1 MKRLI
6 AAALPLTV
14 LLAACSSEPDVPLL
28 RVTVQAAP
36 FVISIP
42 AEGELESVTAT
53 PITAPND
60 VFEPQIL
67 AWIAEENTLVKAGDV
82 VARFDDVRYR
92 REVDTETLRQQQ
104 VIAALD
110 SKQFALGNERRDIFA
125 ERQLVTREL
134 DFASMFAVDDL
145 RVYSR
150 NEIIDKMA
158 NVDYLNA
165 KNSYQGWRTQRQE
178 IKAQTETGLLL
189 SQKQQHDTK
198 LGNFQHAL
206 SRMEVRAP
214 HDGVFVLDS
223 NWSGK
228 KTRVGETLW
237 PGRKFATIPDLSKMQ
252 ARIFVLESE
261 AAGLAAGLKV
271 RLRLDAWPQRSFD
284 GEISQVDALASPR
297 KENNPV
303 KYFAAT
309 VTLKDADPSIMRP
322 GARLKADVIV
332 AEHAT
337 ALTVPMQAVVR
348 AEGETRLWVLDDDE
362 PVQRTVTLGARSPT
376 RVVVESGLQA
386 GDQVLLQPPAEV
398 QQVTAGEQSAT
409 DIDTP
414 ASGKNKVA
422 RAS

>member
-1 MKRLI
+1 MKRLFPV
-6 AAALPLTV
+6 ALPLMV
-14 LLAACSSEPDVPLL
+14 FLVACSSETEVPLL
-28 RVTVQAAP
+28 RVAVQPAP

-42 AEGELESVTAT
+42 AVGELESVTAT

-67 AWIAEENTLVKAGDV
+67 AWIVEENTLVKAGDV

-92 REVDTETLRQQQ
+92 READTEALRQQQ

-110 SKQFALGNERRDIFA
+110 SKQFALGNERRDIFS
-125 ERQLVTREL
+125 ERQLVGREL
-134 DFASMFAVDDL
+134 EFAAKFAVDDL

-178 IKAQTETGLLL
+178 LKAQTETGLLL

-214 HDGVFVLDS
+214 HDGVFVLES

-271 RLRLDAWPQRSFD
+271 RLQLDAWPQRSFE
-284 GEISQVDALASPR
+284 GVISQVDALASPR

-309 VTLKDADPSIMRP
+309 VTLKDADPAIMRP

-332 AEHAT
+332 AEHAA

-348 AEGETRLWVLDDDE
+348 DAGETRLWVLDDDE

-386 GDQVLLQPPAEV
+386 GDQVLLQPPAAA
-398 QQVTAGEQSAT
+398 QDANAGDQ
-409 DIDTP
+409 IDAGSQKP
-414 ASGKNKVA
+414 AAGHDKVA